1 MFRRIIQI
9 VLILFLLLPSF
20 GSVSAKGA
28 PARITIRGPGIS
40 EVLEITDATL
50 LEPFGWG
57 EIADFST
64 PIEAR
69 PHTERGY
76 VITRYVLMGGTTMQ
90 SLDTFTYFL
99 GSGDEESIVFYKGI
113 IDKKFIYDGT
123 PQDGK
128 WFRVSAEGDAAIQRI
143 FDVHGIS
150 TEENSFMN
158 FSIPVNI
165 PVWISYG
172 FILAAV
178 GAATLLLVQ
187 RKRLF
192 S

>member
-1 MFRRIIQI
+1 M
-9 VLILFLLLPSF
+9 LILFLILLSF
-20 GSVSAKGA
+20 GSASAKGA
-28 PARITIRGPGIS
+28 PARITIKGPGIS
-40 EVLEITDATL
+40 EVLEITDEAL

-57 EIADFST
+57 EFVDFST

-69 PHTERGY
+69 PHTEGGY
-76 VITRYVLMGGTTMQ
+76 IITRYVLMGGTTMR
-90 SLDTFTYFL
+90 SLDTFTYFP

-113 IDKKFIYDGT
+113 IDKKFILGGT

-128 WFRVSAEGDAAIQRI
+128 WFRVSVEGDAAIQRI
-143 FDVHGIS
+143 FDVHSIS
-150 TEENSFMN
+150 TEENSFLN

-165 PVWISYG
+165 PVWINYG
-172 FILAAV
+172 FILAVV
-178 GAATLLLVQ
+178 GVSIFLLVQ